1 MKTPAAVVGLAL
13 LILAPSPRRIASSDL
28 QFVFTSDA
36 HYGIRRAS
44 FRGRDNVDAR
54 AVNQALVASINGLAA
69 AVFPADGGNR
79 AGEAVGAVDAVIE
92 GGDVANREEVL
103 DGVQVQPAAQSWREF
118 LEDYDVGLRIA
129 DAAGRRS
136 ALLVIP
142 GNHEASNAVGFYKPM
157 SPALDPSAMEGIYRL
172 MMRPARMPARFDYD
186 RERVL
191 TSRDIGGV
199 HLSFVHIWPDSH
211 GRAWLARD
219 LAHVPASTPVFVFA
233 HDEPDVESKHFLNPA
248 APGAFDASRGFENLL
263 SDVFADGPTKGSEA
277 VAEREALEHFVA
289 AHPGLVAYFHG
300 NSNWNQFYEWNG
312 PRGTV
317 ALHTFRVDSPMKGA
331 VSSRDETRLSFQVVT
346 VSLAA
351 RTVTV
356 RECLWNAH
364 PEAPSLTWGASATV
378 SISPRPVPARAQA
391 SSGGE

>member
-1 MKTPAAVVGLAL
+1 MKIPAAALGLAL
-13 LILAPSPRRIASSDL
+13 LSVAPSTRRAAPSDL

-54 AVNQALVASINGLAA
+54 TVNQALVASMNTLASA
-69 AVFPADGGNR
+69 AFPSDGGNR
-79 AGEAVGAVDAVIE
+79 AGAAVGAIDAVIE

-118 LEDYDVGLRIA
+118 LEDYDGGLRLV
-129 DAAGRRS
+129 DSAGRRS
-136 ALLVIP
+136 ALFVIP

-157 SPALDPSAMEGIYRL
+157 SPASDPSAMEGIYRL
-172 MMRPARMPARFDYD
+172 MMRPARMPAHFDYD

-191 TSRDIGGV
+191 TSRDLGGV
-199 HLSFVHIWPDSH
+199 HLAFVHIWPDSH
-211 GRAWLARD
+211 GRDWLDRD
-219 LAHVPASTPVFVFA
+219 LAAVPASTPAFVFA

-277 VAEREALEHFVA
+277 LAEREALERFVA
-289 AHPGLVAYFHG
+289 AHPRLVAYFHG
-300 NSNWNQFYEWNG
+300 NSNWNQFYDWAG
-312 PRGTV
+312 PHGTV

-331 VSSRDETRLSFQVVT
+331 VSSRDQTRLSFQVVT

-356 RECLWNAH
+356 RECFWNAH

-378 SISPRPVPARAQA
+378 SIAPRPVPARAPTF
-391 SSGGE
+391 SGGE